1 MSVFSLVRNGL
12 AMVAGLA
19 LLEVVMDELGE
30 NDSPKA
36 EDIKKICSGER
47 ALEKVGQ
54 VAKDKEQ
61 QMKELTEEAKVFMEK
76 LAKLVEPPAVKS
88 EGKVEEEDKG
98 EVKEQD
104 NEDQGNDNADE
115 AGEKVG
121 EEKEGEE
128 EKDSDK

>member
-36 EDIKKICSGER
+36 EDIKKSCPGER

-61 QMKELTEEAKVFMEK
+61 QMKELTEEAKVLMEK
-76 LAKLVEPPAVKS
+76 LAKFVEPQAVKS
-88 EGKVEEEDKG
+88 EEKVEEE
-98 EVKEQD
+98 VKEED
-104 NEDQGNDNADE
+104 NADKGNDNAGE
-115 AGEKVG
+115 ADEKVG
-121 EEKEGEE
+121 EEEGGE

>member
-36 EDIKKICSGER
+36 EDIKKSCPGER

-88 EGKVEEEDKG
+88 EGKVEEEAKEDNADK
-98 EVKEQD
+98 
-104 NEDQGNDNADE
+104 GNDNADE
-115 AGEKVG
+115 AGEKVE

>member
-36 EDIKKICSGER
+36 EDIKKSCPGER

>member
-36 EDIKKICSGER
+36 EDIKKSCPGEM

-88 EGKVEEEDKG
+88 EGKIEEEDKG

-115 AGEKVG
+115 AGEKVE